1 MSDDKRI
8 LLVIDMQNDFIS
20 GSLALPGAKKI
31 VPGIKDAVEEFK
43 DKSNCFNYKNRVVF
57 TRDTHGWDYLNTHEG
72 QKIPV
77 THCVKDTPGWCIV
90 DDLAELAAR
99 NYILNKRTFGVDWKK
114 YFEGEDWDIYSVDI
128 TGVASDICVVS
139 NALILRQQYPEID
152 IRVHKNLCAGTS
164 PEMHEK
170 AMDIMKSF
178 CIEVV

>member
-31 VPGIKDAVEEFK
+31 VPKIKEYVEEFLDDSVFGYSK
-43 DKSNCFNYKNRVVF
+43 RIVF
-57 TRDTHGWDYLNTHEG
+57 TRDTHGWNYLNTTEG
-72 QKIPV
+72 QHIPV
-77 THCVKDTPGWCIV
+77 AHCIKDTPGWCIV
-90 DDLAELAAR
+90 DELAELAAR
-99 NYILNKRTFGVDWKK
+99 NCLLNKKIFGVDWRN
-114 YFEGEDWDIYSVDI
+114 YFTSQKWDVSKIDI

-139 NALILRQQYPEID
+139 NALILRQQYYGID
-152 IRVHKNLCAGTS
+152 IRVHKDLCVGTS

-170 AMDIMKSF
+170 AMDIMKSC